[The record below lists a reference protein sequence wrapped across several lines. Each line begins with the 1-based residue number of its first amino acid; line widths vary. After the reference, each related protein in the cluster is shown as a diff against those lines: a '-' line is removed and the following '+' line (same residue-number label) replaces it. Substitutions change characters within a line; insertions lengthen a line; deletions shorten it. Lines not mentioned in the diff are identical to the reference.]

1 MELAFIIWAVGTL
14 PSVSHGMCFLLFF
27 TAIISGIIA
36 VIMTFIEQDL
46 EEDEQ
51 SRLLATKFKGVSK
64 TILYT
69 SVPLWFF
76 FLLIP
81 DKETSYQMLAAYGV
95 QTIVEN
101 ETAQELASDG
111 VDVLKALMQKAKADL
126 VPEAVEK

>member
-14 PSVSHGMCFLLFF
+14 PSVSNHMCFILFWV
-27 TAIISGIIA
+27 ILISGGA
-36 VIMTFIEQDL
+36 VVGTFLAEV
-46 EEDEQ
+46 DEKN
-51 SRLLATKFKGVSK
+51 SDHEKLVIKKFKKIAK
-64 TILYT
+64 TVLFISL
-69 SVPLWFF
+69 PLWFF

-101 ETAQELASDG
+101 ETTQELASDG

-126 VPEAVEK
+126 APEAVEK